1 MALGWVS
8 LFTKLLENACD
19 IALLVITTALQTN
32 KQKAQC
38 MVSYGKLRVIEYK
51 YNNS

>member
-1 MALGWVS
+1 MAMGWVS
-8 LFTKLLENACD
+8 FFTKLLENACD
-19 IALLVITTALQTN
+19 IALLVITTALQTS

-38 MVSYGKLRVIEYK
+38 MVSYGELRVTEYK